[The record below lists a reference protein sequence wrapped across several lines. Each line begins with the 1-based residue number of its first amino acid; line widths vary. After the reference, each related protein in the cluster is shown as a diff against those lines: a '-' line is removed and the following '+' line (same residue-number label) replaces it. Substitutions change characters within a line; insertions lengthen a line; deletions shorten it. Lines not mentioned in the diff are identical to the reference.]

1 MKRAKLQGTPWHYG
15 QLRRTCKNGSK
26 SCIYNKNICVCKC
39 SQHYHKKCVGKGN
52 CEEFESNG
60 NQAKIMLTNFK
71 NDKSYNRG
79 GSKMI
84 ENTAIDIE
92 DDNIIPNETQEEKFK
107 RISHGRIKNV
117 VDDLRKIASLSNK
130 ARYSYTDDEIEKMF
144 TYLQR
149 ALDKTKDSFKQED
162 FMEEFKW

>member
-1 MKRAKLQGTPWHYG
+1 M
-15 QLRRTCKNGSK
+15 S
-26 SCIYNKNICVCKC
+26 
-39 SQHYHKKCVGKGN
+39 
-52 CEEFESNG
+52 SN
-60 NQAKIMLTNFK
+60 LK
-71 NDKSYNRG
+71 NDKSYTRG

-92 DDNIIPNETQEEKFK
+92 DENIIPNETQEEKFK
-107 RISHGRIKNV
+107 RISNGRIKNV

-144 TYLQR
+144 SYLQR